1 MDIIREVGKIDEA
14 NGPGMLYQPSV
25 GLGHGLVPEPIPFL
39 LIASTYHQLVLS

>member
-1 MDIIREVGKIDEA
+1 MMDIIREVGKIDEA

-39 LIASTYHQLVLS
+39 LTNR